1 MDIEIVIKI
10 IIIIGF
16 MGFLIYRGGEQ
27 KKFVSRGKIDE
38 CIDVLNKKLKH
49 PRSKY
54 EVDEILISRLSE
66 DLYDEK
72 TLLAIAYDIVRHCGI
87 KPLSIKIVIED
98 TDAAIA
104 GTYCNY
110 FGQSV
115 ITIVR
120 RKYRSEYDIVATLVH
135 ECMHLYLNTIGL
147 RYEDRNMNEYLTDV
161 ATVYMGFYDIIE
173 RGYFRQGYLTTN
185 DLKRVQKR
193 LKSQTSNNVVAFR
206 R

>member
-1 MDIEIVIKI
+1 MDIEIVIKVVI
-10 IIIIGF
+10 IVGF
-16 MGFLIYRGGEQ
+16 MAFLIYRGGER
-27 KKFVSRGKIDE
+27 KKYVSRSKIDE
-38 CIDVLNKKLKH
+38 CINVLNKKLKH
-49 PRSKY
+49 PRAKY
-54 EVDEILISRLSE
+54 EVDEILVKRLSE

-72 TLLAIAYDIVRHCGI
+72 TLQAIAFDIVRHCGI

-98 TDAAIA
+98 TEAAIA
-104 GTYCNY
+104 GTYSNY

-120 RKYRSEYDIVATLVH
+120 RKYRSAYDIVATLVH

-161 ATVYMGFYDIIE
+161 ATVYMGFYDVIE
-173 RGYFRQGYLTTN
+173 QGYFRQGYLTTN

-193 LKSQTSNNVVAFR
+193 LKSQVDSNVVSFR